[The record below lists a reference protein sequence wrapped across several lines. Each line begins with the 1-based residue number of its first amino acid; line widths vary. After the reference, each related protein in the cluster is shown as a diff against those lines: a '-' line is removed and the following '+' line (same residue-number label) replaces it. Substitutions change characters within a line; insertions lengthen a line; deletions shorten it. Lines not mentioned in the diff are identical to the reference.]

1 MKVSFD
7 KSTLRYSLP
16 NKLLCIDDNRLI
28 PPFEEEENE
37 MGVCSECEG
46 PLFSFTYHKF
56 QDYTAVVCRC
66 GDCSLLRIILFDPAW
81 EWVGEYPVSI
91 IDDASQ
97 NSVNLV
103 ENKSISDIGNIAA
116 VKLETVFS
124 PREIEAMIQKSKD
137 EKYVRQYLYNARKKY
152 PRFNELFGYS
162 LEI

>member
-7 KSTLRYSLP
+7 KSILRYSLP
-16 NKLLCIDDNRLI
+16 NKLLCIDNDRLI
-28 PPFEEEENE
+28 PPFEEEVNE

>member
-28 PPFEEEENE
+28 PPFEEEKNE

-46 PLFSFTYHKF
+46 PLFSFTYHNF

-66 GDCSLLRIILFDPAW
+66 DDCSLLRIILFDPAW

-124 PREIEAMIQKSKD
+124 PREIEAMIQKSKG
-137 EKYVRQYLYNARKKY
+137 ENYVRQYLYNARKKY
-152 PRFNELFGYS
+152 SLFTELFGYY